1 MVFMHFKAR
10 LLSWSAAALITAV
23 FLISSASAQKPPQR
37 VYFARGATEARA
49 TGYLRGIRDEAVFV
63 LRAKAGQHMRVDIR
77 GRGATRGMVIFPDG
91 QQDGAPGG
99 VIFDG
104 ILPITGD
111 YRIRVTESSMAN
123 AWSGS
128 ITVIINAVSEGS
140 DAPRGT
146 VSDLAR
152 YAGKYPSELFR
163 REAGLKTRLRK
174 LLGADYKMFFDRL
187 QTEMPIENDAGVLI
201 VRGCMAHQ
209 CTIEESILA
218 LDLGADKI
226 LVAIKSNDFRGRF
239 KTWSEGG
246 ASIPAALRRAMQNE

>member
-1 MVFMHFKAR
+1 MNYKTRMLK
-10 LLSWSAAALITAV
+10 WSLAAIITAV
-23 FLISSASAQKPPQR
+23 FLISSAPAQKAPQR
-37 VYFARGATEARA
+37 VYFARGATEARV

-77 GRGATRGMVIFPDG
+77 GRGATRGMVIFPNG

-99 VIFDG
+99 VVFDG
-104 ILPITGD
+104 TLPVTGD

-128 ITVIINAVSEGS
+128 FTLIINVVSEGS
-140 DAPRGT
+140 DETR
-146 VSDLAR
+146 SDNSNRDLAR

-163 REAGLKTRLRK
+163 HEPGVKTRIRR
-174 LLGADYKMFFDRL
+174 LLGTNYKLFFDRL
-187 QTEMPIENDAGVLI
+187 QTEMPIENDGGVLI
-201 VRGCMAHQ
+201 VHGCMAHQ

-226 LVAIKSNDFRGRF
+226 HVAIKSDEFRGRF